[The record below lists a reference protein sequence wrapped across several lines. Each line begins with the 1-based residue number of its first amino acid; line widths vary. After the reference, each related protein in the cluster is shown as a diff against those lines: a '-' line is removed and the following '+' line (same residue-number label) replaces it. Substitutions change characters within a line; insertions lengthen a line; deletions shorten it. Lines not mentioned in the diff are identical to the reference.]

1 MNRKALIAVALALV
15 AIVGGYVLF
24 KRSHS
29 GPTATA
35 TIRVSVTPPEQLD
48 FVVAKANSTFFKYLM
63 FKKTGIKAAAQN
75 LVVKPV
81 PGSGLL
87 EATIGVMT
95 SDEGKK
101 YTDNFVATLQD
112 ACEKQ
117 AQVALVPGSVP

>member
-1 MNRKALIAVALALV
+1 MNRKAVVAVVVALIAL
-15 AIVGGYVLF
+15 VGGYLVF
-24 KRSHS
+24 KHAHS
-29 GPTATA
+29 GPAVTA

-117 AQVALVPGSVP
+117 AQVALAPGSVP